1 MSSLIR
7 NIFRFALFLLVQVYV
22 LNRVPHLHR
31 FITPSI
37 YFLFILWVPF
47 SVSNRVLLFIAFA
60 LGLTLDYFTMT
71 PGLHAAACL
80 LIAYVRPFLIGVLTP
95 RDSSEFNYR
104 EPSPLAMQWAPYSVY
119 VVVLTFL
126 HHFFLQFLEWLSVG
140 SFWEFIAHVIASTA
154 VSLLLIFT
162 IELLFSR
169 KMKYRTNT
177 AG

>member
-1 MSSLIR
+1 
-7 NIFRFALFLLVQVYV
+7 
-22 LNRVPHLHR
+22 
-31 FITPSI
+31 
-37 YFLFILWVPF
+37 
-47 SVSNRVLLFIAFA
+47 
-60 LGLTLDYFTMT
+60 
-71 PGLHAAACL
+71 
-80 LIAYVRPFLIGVLTP
+80 
-95 RDSSEFNYR
+95 
-104 EPSPLAMQWAPYSVY
+104 MQWAPYSVY